1 MDASAS
7 VKCPSACHSGSL
19 MAFQSMKRG
28 NTRGGLLAGPPG
40 GGGGGTKVPGK
51 EPRVRNRRLELS
63 CQLVLLYDLEPS
75 LSLAEPHF
83 PHVDSEAAG
92 PVDSQ
97 GPTSSVP
104 AGSSQMGSW
113 GPASPREAQVAMK
126 DQGCATARGRDAAI
140 WSPWLPSPS
149 HGATWNVSSRSCW
162 PPGRTLAGRGGQA
175 PPPRL
180 ALPGPE
186 ERFHNERV

>member
-40 GGGGGTKVPGK
+40 AGGGGTKVPGK

-83 PHVDSEAAG
+83 PHVDSEAAAILSANKACHCSLLKVG
-92 PVDSQ
+92 HASKYKTSLLTVSQ
-97 GPTSSVP
+97 YTDCVP
-104 AGSSQMGSW
+104 YWAPSF
-113 GPASPREAQVAMK
+113 SPRQSVF
-126 DQGCATARGRDAAI
+126 
-140 WSPWLPSPS
+140 PSS
-149 HGATWNVSSRSCW
+149 HIDR
-162 PPGRTLAGRGGQA
+162 PP
-175 PPPRL
+175 
-180 ALPGPE
+180 E
-186 ERFHNERV
+186 DICS

>member
-97 GPTSSVP
+97 GPTSSDTLHSRAKETTGISKERHPV
-104 AGSSQMGSW
+104 
-113 GPASPREAQVAMK
+113 
-126 DQGCATARGRDAAI
+126 TA
-140 WSPWLPSPS
+140 
-149 HGATWNVSSRSCW
+149 
-162 PPGRTLAGRGGQA
+162 QA
-175 PPPRL
+175 PRGVFLQGYKHARL
-180 ALPGPE
+180 SRDINTPGHPGI
-186 ERFHNERV
+186 